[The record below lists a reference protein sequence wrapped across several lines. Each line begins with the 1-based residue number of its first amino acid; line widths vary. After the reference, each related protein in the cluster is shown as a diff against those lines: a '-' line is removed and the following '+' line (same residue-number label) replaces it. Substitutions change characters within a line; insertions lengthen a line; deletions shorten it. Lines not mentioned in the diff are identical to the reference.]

1 MSESMTVFNRRV
13 VRLHRERAARAG
25 GDRDFLFREVG
36 DRLLD
41 RLDDVRRRFPLAL
54 DLGCRDG
61 LLAGML
67 ERRGGIESLVQCDLA
82 PVMASGAA
90 RLGPALAVDEEALPF
105 AEGSFDLILSN
116 LALHWVNDLPG
127 ALVQIRRALKPDG
140 LFLAALLGGETL
152 QELRQAMA
160 EAELAEEGGMSP
172 RVSPFADIRDAG
184 NLLLRA
190 GFVEPVADADKIVVS
205 YGDPFRLMADLRAM
219 GEANAVRERRQGFT
233 RRATMAAAA
242 RRYAEIFAGPDGRL
256 PATFQVIFL
265 TAWAPAPTVP
275 RAG

>member
-13 VRLHRERAARAG
+13 VRQHRERAARAG

-67 ERRGGIESLVQCDLA
+67 AGRGGIESLVQCDLA
-82 PVMASGAA
+82 PAMAQGAA
-90 RLGPALAVDEEALPF
+90 RLGPALAADEEALPF
-105 AEGSFDLILSN
+105 ADGTFDLVLGN

-127 ALVQIRRALKPDG
+127 TLVQIRRALKPDG

-152 QELRQAMA
+152 KELRQALA

-190 GFVEPVADADKIVVS
+190 GFVEPVADADRIVVS

-219 GEANAVRERRQGFT
+219 GEGNAVREARKGFT
-233 RRATMAAAA
+233 RRATIAAAA
-242 RRYAEIFAGPDGRL
+242 RRYAELFAGPDGRL

-265 TAWAPAPTVP
+265 TAWAPTAP

>member
-13 VRLHRERAARAG
+13 VRLRRERAARRS
-25 GDRDFLFREVG
+25 GDHDFLFREVA

-41 RLDDVRRRFPLAL
+41 RLDDVRRRFPSAL
-54 DLGCRDG
+54 DLGSRDG

-67 ERRGGIESLVQCDLA
+67 AGRGGIERLVQCDLA
-82 PVMASGAA
+82 PALAVAA
-90 RLGPALAVDEEALPF
+90 ANRGPALAADEEALPF

-127 ALVQIRRALKPDG
+127 TLVQIRRALKPDG
-140 LFLAALLGGETL
+140 LFLAALPGGETL
-152 QELRQAMA
+152 KELRQALA

-190 GFVEPVADADKIVVS
+190 GFTEPVADADRIVVS

-219 GEANAVRERRQGFT
+219 GETNAVKERREGFT
-233 RRATMAAAA
+233 RRATMAAAV
-242 RRYAEIFAGPDGRL
+242 RRYAELFAGPDGRL

-265 TAWAPAPTVP
+265 TAWAPTVP
-275 RAG
+275 GAG